1 MHGEASCLASLF
13 EIKLYEIN
21 RSFASIDNM
30 AEDSVG
36 FLELLFKSLPV
47 SICFCFVLVKTH
59 LTVVKTNHIFKLQR
73 VQRDGAYLKGQ
84 SLVEVLFH

>member
-13 EIKLYEIN
+13 EIELYEIN
-21 RSFASIDNM
+21 RSFVSLDNM

-47 SICFCFVLVKTH
+47 SICFCYILVKTP
-59 LTVVKTNHIFKLQR
+59 LTVVKIKHIFKL
-73 VQRDGAYLKGQ
+73 
-84 SLVEVLFH
+84 